1 MDTFVL
7 DSLILC
13 SQVKLWLII
22 LVFFSLWFWKTWQY
36 NLEFILKMNESNPID
51 TIDRAN
57 LTNQTKFI
65 LDKINKI
72 AKIKEEIKERKLN
85 SKN

>member
-1 MDTFVL
+1 
-7 DSLILC
+7 
-13 SQVKLWLII
+13 
-22 LVFFSLWFWKTWQY
+22 
-36 NLEFILKMNESNPID
+36 MNESNPID
-51 TIDRAN
+51 TTDRAN

-65 LDKINKI
+65 LGKINKI

>member
-1 MDTFVL
+1 
-7 DSLILC
+7 
-13 SQVKLWLII
+13 
-22 LVFFSLWFWKTWQY
+22 
-36 NLEFILKMNESNPID
+36 MNESNPID

-85 SKN
+85 TKN